1 MLNAPCSQKLLPLTV
16 TKLCFSAPGKP
27 LINQLSFSIKETGIS
42 ALMGPNGAGKS
53 LTLRLLHG
61 LLPPTSG
68 KISWGE
74 ASWSETSWGE
84 TSGQGAIAQQA
95 MVFQKPVLL
104 RRSVLDNLRYVEA
117 LAPKGLA
124 DGAIEA
130 ALVQAKL
137 TDKATVPARRLSG
150 GEQQRLVMARALML
164 NPAVLLLDEPTSSL
178 DPRATRDVEEIIQAA
193 KARGVKI
200 VLVTHDVGQAKRLA
214 DEILFIHQGRLC
226 EQGPARK
233 MIEAPTSEPARQ
245 YFAGEIVGS

>member
-16 TKLCFSAPGKP
+16 NKLCFSAPDKP
-27 LINQLSFSIKETGIS
+27 LINQLSFTIKETGIS

-61 LLPPTSG
+61 LLSPTSG
-68 KISWGE
+68 NI
-74 ASWSETSWGE
+74 SWGE
-84 TSGQGAIAQQA
+84 TSWQGAIVQQA

-104 RRSVLDNLRYVEA
+104 RRSVLDNLRYVET

-124 DGAIEA
+124 EGAIEA
-130 ALVQAKL
+130 ALAQAKL
-137 TDKATVPARRLSG
+137 TDKTAVPARRLSG

-200 VLVTHDVGQAKRLA
+200 ILVTHDVGQAKRLA
-214 DEILFIHQGRLC
+214 DEILFIHQGCLC
-226 EQGPARK
+226 EQGPAQE
-233 MIEAPTSEPARQ
+233 MIDAPTSAPARQ
-245 YFAGEIVGS
+245 YFAGEIVSG